1 MIKDNEIIDGK
12 YLHMGTCSKSG
23 GMGTIIFV
31 ESLTTEA
38 PFSLVL
44 KYCNNATPENLKRFK
59 REVRLLASFKDNSK
73 VAQVFDH
80 NLEYE
85 PPYFVM
91 KYYADGDLMSRSHL
105 MQESLEDQ
113 EKTILQ
119 MIDCIQELHS
129 RNEFHRDI
137 KPQNFLL
144 DDNQILV
151 SDFGLITEVGSETA
165 FTSSSVAMGTLGYI
179 PPEFFKGN
187 FKNADA
193 TGDIFMLGKTIY
205 VLLTKKDPM
214 YMEAEGIPAPLFYIL
229 ERCCSVSKEHRYQTL
244 ADLKQAVVSAY
255 DVLIGRSGGIGKV
268 KQLLSAI
275 NDRIE
280 QEQQYRAS
288 EVKDFI
294 EQLALIETSDQIQVC
309 FELPDVF
316 FRVIRQK
323 NLLQSL
329 PVFLSIYDNL
339 IESQNYSWSYAET
352 IAKNMKDVF
361 SGEDAPNSQKARA
374 LDMAIR
380 GAIYMNRFAAM
391 TTCSDMITA
400 ISDETLGMQIA
411 PIFMKF
417 TDSFISR
424 IEPSECKST
433 VIANTLRTLQTSN

>member
-12 YLHMGTCSKSG
+12 YLHMGTCSNSG
-23 GMGTIIFV
+23 GMGTIVFV
-31 ESLTTEA
+31 EPLTIEA
-38 PFSLVL
+38 PFKLVL
-44 KYCNNATPENLKRFK
+44 KYCNNVTLENLKRFK

-80 NLEYE
+80 NLEYD

-91 KYYADGDLMSRSHL
+91 KYYADGDLMGLSHL
-105 MQESLEDQ
+105 IQASLEDQ
-113 EKTILQ
+113 EKTIIQ

-137 KPQNFLL
+137 KPQNFLI

-165 FTSSSVAMGTLGYI
+165 FTRSSVAMGTLGYI
-179 PPEFFKGN
+179 PPEFIRGE

-205 VLLTKKDPM
+205 VLFTKKDPM
-214 YMEAEGIPAPLFYIL
+214 YMEPEGIPAPLFYIL
-229 ERCCSVSKEHRYQTL
+229 ERSCSVTKAHRYQTL

-255 DVLIGRSGGIGKV
+255 DVLLGRSGGIGKV

-280 QEQQYRAS
+280 QEQQYRSS

-294 EQLALIETSDQIQVC
+294 EQLALIEISDQIQVC
-309 FELPDVF
+309 FELPDIF
-316 FRVIRQK
+316 FKVIRQQ

-329 PVFLSIYDNL
+329 PAFLAIYDNL
-339 IESQNYSWSYAET
+339 VESQNYSWSYAEV
-352 IAKNMKDVF
+352 IARNMKEVF
-361 SGEDAPNSQKARA
+361 LGEVTPNSQKVKA
-374 LDMAIR
+374 LDIAIR

-391 TTCSDMITA
+391 TTCSDVITS

-411 PIFMKF
+411 PLIMRHSN
-417 TDSFISR
+417 SFVSG

-433 VIANTLRTLQTSN
+433 VIANALRTIQVRN

>member
-1 MIKDNEIIDGK
+1 MIKDNEIIDEK
-12 YLHMGTCSKSG
+12 YLHTCICSNSG

-31 ESLTTEA
+31 TPLTAEA
-38 PFSLVL
+38 PFRLVL
-44 KYCNNATPENLKRFK
+44 KYCNNATLENLKRFK

-80 NLEYE
+80 NLEHE

-91 KYYADGDLMSRSHL
+91 KYYADGDLMGRSHL
-105 MQESLEDQ
+105 MQESLDDQ

-119 MIDCIQELHS
+119 MVDCIQELHS

-137 KPQNFLL
+137 KPQNFLI
-144 DDNQILV
+144 DNNQILV

-165 FTSSSVAMGTLGYI
+165 FTSNSVAMGTLGYI
-179 PPEFFKGN
+179 PPEFISNGG

-214 YMEAEGIPAPLFYIL
+214 YMQSDGISAPLFYIL

-244 ADLKQAVVSAY
+244 ADLKQAVVSTY
-255 DVLIGRSGGIGKV
+255 DVLLGRSGGIGKV
-268 KQLLSAI
+268 KQLLSTI

-280 QEQQYRAS
+280 QEQQYRTN

-294 EQLALIETSDQIQVC
+294 EQLALIEISDQIQVC
-309 FELPDVF
+309 LELPEVF

-323 NLLQSL
+323 NFLLGL
-329 PVFLSIYDNL
+329 PAFLTIYDNL
-339 IESQNYSWSYAET
+339 VESQNYSWSYAET
-352 IAKNMKDVF
+352 IAKNMKDIF
-361 SGEDAPNSQKARA
+361 LGEDAANSQKARA

-391 TTCSDMITA
+391 TTCSDMITS
-400 ISDETLGMQIA
+400 ISDETLGMQIV
-411 PIFMKF
+411 PILMKYPS
-417 TDSFISR
+417 SFVSR

-433 VIANTLRTLQTSN
+433 FVANALRTHQSA